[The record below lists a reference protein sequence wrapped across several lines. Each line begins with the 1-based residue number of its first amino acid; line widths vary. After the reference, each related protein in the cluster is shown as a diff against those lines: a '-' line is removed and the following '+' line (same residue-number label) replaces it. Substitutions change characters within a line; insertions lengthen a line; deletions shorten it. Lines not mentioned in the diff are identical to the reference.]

1 MSGYKGIIFDIDG
14 TLTSTNKLI
23 FASFNYVSK
32 KYLDKTYTDAELIS
46 LFGPTEDVIL
56 KEWCGDNYENARKDY
71 YNYYSDNH
79 SMADLYPGIIDVL
92 KFLKEKNILLSIYT
106 GKGKEAATIT
116 LKKLNIYNYF
126 DMIITGDDVKE
137 HKPSPEGI
145 TVFLDKFN
153 IKRSQALI
161 IGDAPTDIKA
171 ARLAGIKC
179 ASVIWDSYAKE
190 KVLTLGSDYVF
201 ETVSAL
207 SEFLEMNV

>member
-79 SMADLYPGIIDVL
+79 SMADLYPGIIDIL
-92 KFLKEKNILLSIYT
+92 KFLREKNIFAL
-106 GKGKEAATIT
+106 
-116 LKKLNIYNYF
+116 
-126 DMIITGDDVKE
+126 
-137 HKPSPEGI
+137 
-145 TVFLDKFN
+145 TV
-153 IKRSQALI
+153 
-161 IGDAPTDIKA
+161 
-171 ARLAGIKC
+171 
-179 ASVIWDSYAKE
+179 
-190 KVLTLGSDYVF
+190 
-201 ETVSAL
+201 
-207 SEFLEMNV
+207 

>member
-79 SMADLYPGIIDVL
+79 SMADLYPGIIDIL

-153 IKRSQALI
+153 IKKSQALI